1 MAVQGGI
8 RTGKISKP
16 YGLRGEL
23 HIILSPEGAEHIRTG
38 IPLFIDLD
46 GQRVPFFTES
56 VEMITAGQAIIKLEF
71 INSVEEAGKVAG
83 CDVYSDAADAPEAGS
98 GSEELQYLVGYT
110 AYDRQLG
117 ELGKI
122 TACLPSEMNPVWLID
137 FPGKELMV
145 PAAAEFILKIDHHTL
160 AIYLDLPRGITDL

>member
-1 MAVQGGI
+1 MAVQGAL
-8 RTGKISKP
+8 RAGKISKP
-16 YGLRGEL
+16 YGLRGEI
-23 HIILSPEGAEHIRTG
+23 HIILSPEGAKHIKTG

-56 VEMITAGQAIIKLEF
+56 ADLVSAGHAIVKLEF
-71 INSVEEAGKVAG
+71 INSVEEASRVAG
-83 CDVYSDAADAPEAGS
+83 CDLYMDMAHDPETVSVQG
-98 GSEELQYLVGYT
+98 ELQHMVGYT

-122 TACLPSEMNPVWLID
+122 VEYLPSGMNPVWLID

-145 PAAAEFILKIDHHTL
+145 PATWQYILKIDHRAL
-160 AIYLDLPRGITDL
+160 AVYLDLPGGITDL